1 MYSSKEYAMLML
13 LIYQL
18 FNFNLAPALILM
30 TFKLIAN
37 CYILLYHSKLSWSY
51 LNPGDTLMALST
63 DNLIAAC
70 PNTV

>member
-30 TFKLIAN
+30 TFKLNAA
-37 CYILLYHSKLSWSY
+37 YLS
-51 LNPGDTLMALST
+51 AF
-63 DNLIAAC
+63 
-70 PNTV
+70 